1 MTTNRSFSYGWAA
14 GVAMGVLMILGGIF
28 CIGASLATGLVT
40 VVLTGVLL
48 VAGGV
53 AEIIA
58 GFRLRRHGSM
68 WLPFL
73 GGALSIVVGIA
84 IVSRPFTG
92 LATATLLIAS
102 FMVAAGLVRGIAAI
116 ADRYPSWGWD
126 ALYGVVAILLGVY
139 LLASWPVSALW
150 LVGTLVGVELV
161 SRGIAWIVGSL
172 AMRRIVREGERRVVE
187 GAATPA

>member
-28 CIGASLATGLVT
+28 CIGASLTTGLVT
-40 VVLTGVLL
+40 VVFAGVLL
-48 VAGGV
+48 VAAGV
-53 AEIIA
+53 SEIIA

-73 GGALSIVVGIA
+73 SGALSIVVGVA

-92 LATATLLIAS
+92 LAVATLFIGA
-102 FMVAAGLVRGIAAI
+102 FMVAAGLVRGIAAV
-116 ADRYPSWGWD
+116 ADRYPRWGWD
-126 ALYGVVAILLGVY
+126 ALYGVVALLLGVY

-150 LVGTLVGVELV
+150 LVGTIVGVELV
-161 SRGIAWIVGSL
+161 SRGIAWVVGSL
-172 AMRRIVREGERRVVE
+172 AMRRVVRTREGRIIE
-187 GAATPA
+187 GAAAPA